1 MTEREREVVRRMA
14 QGRSNQEIGADLF
27 ITEGTVKFHVN
38 HILNKLGVNDRT
50 QAVIVALKRGIAS
63 LD

>member
-1 MTEREREVVRRMA
+1 
-14 QGRSNQEIGADLF
+14 
-27 ITEGTVKFHVN
+27 VKFHVN